1 MIAIIT
7 DLWEKSNFNFVRE
20 HVFAHQDD
28 LARPLSML
36 EKLNCRMDTLAKD
49 IAREEMR
56 IPQVG
61 SLLRN
66 SVGLGSITCD
76 KTLITSKIQQSI
88 YTQILHSKFT
98 IYYAKK
104 YSINSD
110 LMTKEVHWKSFQLAR
125 KENRFG
131 MNIFI
136 TKWIS
141 GDTATSSVMAQRKQ
155 RIDTKCPRC
164 IFPEE
169 NTTHVLKC
177 QEAGI
182 CELRENAMLE
192 LRIWMKSVHTQ
203 SDIEHF
209 IFHGL
214 TSWLANDSSFVPDD
228 TMDPVILHA
237 CRYQLLLGWESMLH
251 GILSKKIITCQQDH
265 YSESSSRKLGS
276 RWGVTLIKK
285 LWDIIHLHWTHRNSI
300 LHATEA
306 IDLLSGVGHLTLAVI
321 NEYEQG
327 LGELPSVYTSYFVS
341 PLAFILQKPTAFL
354 KKWFLIIRSG
364 RESCSIE
371 LPTDEFSTD
380 PALRS
385 WIGLQPLS

>member
-1 MIAIIT
+1 MGKEKQYIRCSSKHIDMIAIIT

-36 EKLNCRMDTLAKD
+36 EKLNCRMDILAKD

-76 KTLITSKIQQSI
+76 KTLTTSRIQQSI

-104 YSINSD
+104 YNVNPD

-141 GDTATSSVMAQRKQ
+141 GDTATCSVMAQRKQ

-169 NTTHVLKC
+169 DTTHVLKC
-177 QEAGI
+177 QKAGI
-182 CELRENAMLE
+182 FELRENVLLE

-209 IFHGL
+209 IFHG
-214 TSWLANDSSFVPDD
+214 
-228 TMDPVILHA
+228 
-237 CRYQLLLGWESMLH
+237 
-251 GILSKKIITCQQDH
+251 
-265 YSESSSRKLGS
+265 
-276 RWGVTLIKK
+276 
-285 LWDIIHLHWTHRNSI
+285 
-300 LHATEA
+300 
-306 IDLLSGVGHLTLAVI
+306 
-321 NEYEQG
+321 
-327 LGELPSVYTSYFVS
+327 
-341 PLAFILQKPTAFL
+341 
-354 KKWFLIIRSG
+354 
-364 RESCSIE
+364 
-371 LPTDEFSTD
+371 
-380 PALRS
+380 
-385 WIGLQPLS
+385 